1 VQIDSDQD
9 GVGDACDQ
17 CNGRPDPG
25 VCDGCPGVS
34 CPPICNSSPATVE
47 CACGDGTLDLPS
59 EQCDLGTANN
69 DGDPCTATCQIA
81 GKCTTANT
89 PCVTAADCPVGEGCC
104 GNDIVEGPEQC
115 DDGNSIPNDT
125 CANNCTLFAGP
136 PILGCEDLTGPN
148 VIPASIKTTKFK
160 DKPSP
165 ADFDRWKTKGTFVFA
180 QGLTVDPDSQPVK
193 IIYNN
198 ILSGELFSSQL
209 DPGDCN
215 PPLATCFVQSGTPTK
230 PKWKFL
236 DKEADLAGAP
246 SWHKG
251 KFKIKNVNNGT
262 FNLDGRNVTL
272 FSSAELGTGSLR
284 QTIRVGDVCIT
295 GLVSCTLSGN
305 AKSYKCSLV
314 P

>member
-1 VQIDSDQD
+1 MCPSGLSSECPSGETCVQTDSDQD

-47 CACGDGTLDLPS
+47 CACGDAILDMPS

-81 GKCTTANT
+81 GKCTTAGT
-89 PCVTAADCPVGEGCC
+89 PCVTAADCPSGEGCC

-125 CANNCTLFAGP
+125 CANNCTLFGGP
-136 PILGCEDLTGPN
+136 PILGCEDLVGPN
-148 VIPASIKTTKFK
+148 IVPASIKTTKFK
-160 DKPSP
+160 DKPTP
-165 ADFDRWKTKGTFVFA
+165 PDFDRWKTKGTFVFT

-198 ILSGELFSSQL
+198 VLSGELFSSQL

-215 PPLATCFVQSGTPTK
+215 PPFATCFLQSGTPTK
-230 PKWKFL
+230 PK
-236 DKEADLAGAP
+236 
-246 SWHKG
+246 
-251 KFKIKNVNNGT
+251 
-262 FNLDGRNVTL
+262 
-272 FSSAELGTGSLR
+272 
-284 QTIRVGDVCIT
+284 
-295 GLVSCTLSGN
+295 
-305 AKSYKCSLV
+305 
-314 P
+314 